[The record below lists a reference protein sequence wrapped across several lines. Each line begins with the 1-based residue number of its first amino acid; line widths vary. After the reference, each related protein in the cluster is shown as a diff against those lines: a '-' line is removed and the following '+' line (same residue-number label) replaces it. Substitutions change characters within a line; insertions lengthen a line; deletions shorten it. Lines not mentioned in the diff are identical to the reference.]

1 MQFSGEDAVSFV
13 ILFFSLT
20 TDVNGVSQNPR
31 VLSNPPDCVY
41 NIKVV
46 RVPFS
51 FCFWLSISF
60 RLQSMDILKEGDH
73 WQMWELIRI

>member
-51 FCFWLSISF
+51 FLLLAVNLLLSPVNGYS
-60 RLQSMDILKEGDH
+60 EG
-73 WQMWELIRI
+73 R